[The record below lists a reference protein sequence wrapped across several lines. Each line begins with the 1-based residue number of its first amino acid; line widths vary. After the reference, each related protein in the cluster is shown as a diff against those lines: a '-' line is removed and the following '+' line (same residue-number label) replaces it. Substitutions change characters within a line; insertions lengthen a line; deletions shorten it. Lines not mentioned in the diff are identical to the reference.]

1 MYFRQCTCPGIVC
14 SSCESECAEIAEKTK
29 DETLRQCQSR
39 EPAVTVTKYVPNDCP
54 SSNCPKFVPTIEICS
69 KLTAWQTMEELAMS
83 DCPDVSCE
91 SECSQMVQK
100 AREQAMRDC
109 PDVSCE
115 SECSQMVQRAREQ
128 TLAKC
133 QTCGPPKIVTKYVKE
148 ACVSS
153 NCPDVDPTIETCAKL
168 PAWQKMKELSQKE
181 CPNVTEREPCKVE
194 NCLQLPDLRALFSK
208 RISRTC
214 QTVQNCSTTCP
225 PPQDCHSTEFV
236 EKMSLLGSAHNT

>member
-1 MYFRQCTCPGIVC
+1 
-14 SSCESECAEIAEKTK
+14 
-29 DETLRQCQSR
+29 
-39 EPAVTVTKYVPNDCP
+39 
-54 SSNCPKFVPTIEICS
+54 
-69 KLTAWQTMEELAMS
+69 
-83 DCPDVSCE
+83 
-91 SECSQMVQK
+91 
-100 AREQAMRDC
+100 MRDC

-115 SECSQMVQRAREQ
+115 SECSQMVQKAREQ

-168 PAWQKMKELSQKE
+168 PDWQKMKELSQKE

-236 EKMSLLGSAHNT
+236 EKMSLRGSAHNT